1 MSIFQ
6 GHMLHKDLMVGRSPH
21 FETKN
26 TYLKSIKGIGDGSQ
40 RYVTCSWSEVHHL
53 IQTNHFSFQKN
64 KTANFG
70 RQKTFF
76 YVNSVVVPYAKSVA
90 VQGHIFSQ
98 QYIVGSPDF
107 GTV

>member
-1 MSIFQ
+1 MQLI
-6 GHMLHKDLMVGRSPH
+6 RSSSS
-21 FETKN
+21 N
-26 TYLKSIKGIGDGSQ
+26 SNQ
-40 RYVTCSWSEVHHL
+40 
-53 IQTNHFSFQKN
+53 SFQFSKN

-76 YVNSVVVPYAKSVA
+76 YVNSIVVPYAKSVA